1 MLTYRR
7 MPGFWEGYGV
17 PDTQKTT
24 DTETDVDVRSLFA
37 EVDLPEEI
45 GEKNRELGLDRL
57 QVGRED
63 TEENAGYLTLIAA
76 IGNQSMLELLGRRL
90 DAGEAGRKKA
100 PTDFAEVRRALDK
113 VLEGCREE
121 VDRDSFP
128 QKYSDMVV
136 RYSELMAACSTY
148 ASAHAGGGKR
158 RFFSSEKGADKL
170 RLAQVEEIGR
180 VAGREFTIIRARG
193 TQMALSA
200 NGVTWWELFASQ
212 ARERDVGQTRA
223 EAELRRE
230 EEEERRRY
238 ETAGIDFDTD
248 EAAEFFR
255 YKKQLYAEGKPVRH
269 LTLDYFG
276 ALKQEYRALKQE
288 RQQKSRG
295 EAPASF
301 TDFLK
306 MRDEEE
312 PEKQEEK
319 PGEKQTSQNGET
331 SEGGETSGEE
341 GPEVS
346 ENNKLRS
353 ELESLRARMD
363 APKLRV
369 MTPEERTAWQHGSFT
384 APPFVMTPQRFRE
397 LLPKR
402 AFMSEDMSEELSE
415 RVIKLLERLNFIPE
429 NATQAAPPSKRVARL
444 ALEQLREA
452 RGEYELIELICA
464 QCEAVESYEPPK
476 PEQTDKKEE
485 EGEEAPTVQEANPF
499 LTSGRTL
506 DCSLEHLNR
515 MISAQSRGDTKLDR
529 VFVRQLFEMFRE
541 YGRLQADVRDPNRH
555 FPMGILERE
564 LLTETAK
571 HLDNPIV
578 KQIHDAV
585 GTVRREAA
593 ERLKIPD
600 HTKDIEADTDA
611 LMSPENLLLWCSGL
625 TQKEGFT
632 PDVLSEIAV
641 ELNKLHEAKA
651 KSDWVESEF
660 TAPLGRLKELM
671 ASYGE
676 LSPALT
682 KLSKQCRDL
691 ELLISDQSK
700 YPQEVRKQAKRKEE
714 REAALAKERAREL
727 DRKVMPVERLRG
739 ALVKEL
745 NTGAISPSRLNDI
758 CASMEILRALLQGES
773 PSKGAVAAAARAVA
787 SLAYGTEEFGILFTL
802 VGQCEAI
809 ARELE
814 PWSRETEELSLHMQR
829 LRSRRESSR
838 EAELSLSELFRL
850 PEEE

>member
-1 MLTYRR
+1 
-7 MPGFWEGYGV
+7 MPG
-17 PDTQKTT
+17 TQRTV
-24 DTETDVDVRSLFA
+24 DTETDVDIRSLFA
-37 EVDLPEEI
+37 EVELPEEI

-57 QVGRED
+57 QVSRED

-90 DAGEAGRKKA
+90 EATEEGGNKA
-100 PTDFAEVRRALDK
+100 PTDFAEVRRALDR
-113 VLEGCREE
+113 VLEGCREK

-128 QKYSDMVV
+128 LKYSDMLV
-136 RYSELMAACSTY
+136 RYSELMTACSTY

-158 RFFSSEKGADKL
+158 RFFSREKGADKL

-193 TQMALSA
+193 SQMALSA
-200 NGVTWWELFASQ
+200 SGVTWWELFASQ
-212 ARERDVGQTRA
+212 AQEKDVRQTRA

-230 EEEERRRY
+230 EEEERKRY
-238 ETAGIDFDTD
+238 KTAGVDFDTD

-255 YKKQLYAEGKPVRH
+255 YKRQMFAEGKPVRH

-276 ALKQEYRALKQE
+276 AVKQEYRALKQE
-288 RQQKSRG
+288 QQKGGG

-306 MRDEEE
+306 RKDEEK
-312 PEKQEEK
+312 PEEKTEK
-319 PGEKQTSQNGET
+319 PGEGQR
-331 SEGGETSGEE
+331 SEGGETSGGESTE
-341 GPEVS
+341 SS
-346 ENNKLRS
+346 ENQRLRS

-369 MTPEERTAWQHGSFT
+369 MTPEERTAWQRGSFT
-384 APPFVMTPQRFRE
+384 APPFVMTPERFRE

-402 AFMSEDMSEELSE
+402 AFLSEDMPEELSE
-415 RVIKLLERLNFIPE
+415 RVEKLLERLNFIPE
-429 NATQAAPPSKRVARL
+429 GAAQAAPPSKRVARQ

-464 QCEAVESYEPPK
+464 QCEAVVAFEPPE
-476 PEQTDKKEE
+476 PEQTDRKEE
-485 EGEEAPTVQEANPF
+485 EETPAVQEANPF
-499 LTSGRTL
+499 LTSRREL

-515 MISAQSRGDTKLDR
+515 VLSAQSRGDTKLDR
-529 VFVRQLFEMFRE
+529 VFVRKLFEMFRE
-541 YGRLQADVRDPNRH
+541 YGKLQADVRDPNRH
-555 FPMGILERE
+555 IPMGILERE
-564 LLTETAK
+564 LLEETK
-571 HLDNPIV
+571 NHLDYPV
-578 KQIHDAV
+578 VRQIHDAV
-585 GTVRREAA
+585 DTVRREAA
-593 ERLKIPD
+593 ERLRIPD
-600 HTKDIEADTDA
+600 HTEEIEADTDA
-611 LMSPENLLLWCSGL
+611 LMRPENLLLWCSGL

-660 TAPLGRLKELM
+660 TAPLGRLKELT
-671 ASYGE
+671 ASYAD
-676 LSPALT
+676 LSPALA

-691 ELLISDQSK
+691 ERLVSDRSQ
-700 YPQEVRKQAKRKEE
+700 YPQEIRRQAKLREE
-714 REAALAKERAREL
+714 REAALSRERARAL

-745 NTGAISPSRLNDI
+745 NTGAISPAKLNEI
-758 CASMEILRALLQGES
+758 CASMGILRDLLQGES

-787 SLAYGTEEFGILFTL
+787 SLAYGLEEFGIVFVLA
-802 VGQCEAI
+802 GQCEAI

-814 PWSRETEELSLHMQR
+814 PWSRETEELSLHMRR
-829 LRSRRESSR
+829 LRARRDSGR
-838 EAELSLSELFRL
+838 ETDQSLTELFRL